1 MRDTGATP
9 GALPQPLT
17 IETMSDH
24 IEQAKRAL
32 RADLRER
39 RQMMSDAAREH
50 AGDGIRAQLDDLVE
64 RVGARSVSCYLS
76 TPTEP
81 GTRGFVDAAVRRG
94 IRVLLPIT
102 RTDGLLDWSVAVPGG
117 DVTEGILGMP
127 EPVGEVLRSEEHT
140 SELQSLM

>member
-94 IRVLLPIT
+94 IRVLLPLT
-102 RTDGLLDWSVAVPGG
+102 RPDGLQIGSAACTERVGQ
-117 DVTEGILGMP
+117 DV
-127 EPVGEVLRSEEHT
+127 
-140 SELQSLM
+140 

>member
-1 MRDTGATP
+1 M
-9 GALPQPLT
+9 L
-17 IETMSDH
+17 
-24 IEQAKRAL
+24 
-32 RADLRER
+32 
-39 RQMMSDAAREH
+39 SDAAREH

-102 RTDGLLDWSVAVPGG
+102 RTDGLLDWPLAVPGRA
-117 DVTEGILGMP
+117 VTARILRTP
-127 EPVGEVLRSEEHT
+127 EPAGRVPGPVAVHPGSMLIVEAQVGS
-140 SELQSLM
+140 

>member
-1 MRDTGATP
+1 
-9 GALPQPLT
+9 
-17 IETMSDH
+17 
-24 IEQAKRAL
+24 
-32 RADLRER
+32 
-39 RQMMSDAAREH
+39 MMSDAAREH

-127 EPVGEVLRSEEHT
+127 EPVGEVLGPIAVDEVDLLIVPAAAVGSEEPT
-140 SELQSLM
+140 SEPQSIMRN

>member
-1 MRDTGATP
+1 M
-9 GALPQPLT
+9 L
-17 IETMSDH
+17 
-24 IEQAKRAL
+24 
-32 RADLRER
+32 
-39 RQMMSDAAREH
+39 SDAAREH

-127 EPVGEVLRSEEHT
+127 EPVGEVLGPIAVDVVAPLIVPAAAVDSTGLRLGRGCGFVDKTDACIETCPPRHSAGV
-140 SELQSLM
+140 